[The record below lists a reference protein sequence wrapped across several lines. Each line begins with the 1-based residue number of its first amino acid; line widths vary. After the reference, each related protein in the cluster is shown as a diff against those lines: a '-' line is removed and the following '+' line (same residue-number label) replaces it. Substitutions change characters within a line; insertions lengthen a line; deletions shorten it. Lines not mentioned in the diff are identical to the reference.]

1 MYWDLYLIENLF
13 LDGAMLILTL
23 ILMRKRVCIRRV
35 LIAAFL
41 GAATSTVLLVA
52 GLQFGFLYIL
62 ILFGMGIVMMGI
74 AMEQKTRN
82 EILLGIVYYFT
93 LVFVFS
99 KLLRGGEWI
108 VKNKVSGIV
117 IAVLVIGIMSMALFY
132 IIYQNQKNRQ
142 KTIYQVSIVAQGQRL
157 EVKALY
163 DTGNALTEPF
173 SRKPV
178 SIIEY
183 AVWDTLMK
191 ETEPERFR
199 VIPFHS
205 IGQEHGIMKGMEV
218 DELIIWMGDRKI
230 VQKQAIVALYEG
242 SLSKD
247 KSFQM
252 ILHQDL
258 LNL

>member
-1 MYWDLYLIENLF
+1 MIENLF

-23 ILMRKRVCIRRV
+23 ILMRKKIRIRRI

-41 GAATSTVLLVA
+41 GAATSTFLLVA

-62 ILFGMGIVMMGI
+62 ILFGLGIAMMGI
-74 AMEQKTRN
+74 AMEQKSKN

-99 KLLRGGEWI
+99 KLLKGGEWI
-108 VKNKVSGIV
+108 AKNKVSGIV
-117 IAVLVIGIMSMALFY
+117 IAVSVIGIMSMALFY

-142 KTIYQVSIVAQGQRL
+142 KTIYQVSILEQGQRL
-157 EVKALY
+157 DVKALF

-173 SRKPV
+173 SGKPV
-178 SIIEY
+178 SIIES
-183 AVWDTLMK
+183 AVWHTMMK
-191 ETEPERFR
+191 ENVPERFK

-205 IGQEHGIMKGMEV
+205 IGQEHGIMKGMEI

-230 VQKQAIVALYEG
+230 VQKQAIIALYEG

>member
-1 MYWDLYLIENLF
+1 
-13 LDGAMLILTL
+13 MLILTL
-23 ILMRKRVCIRRV
+23 FLMRKRVTIRRV

-41 GAATSTVLLVA
+41 GAVTSTVMLLA
-52 GLQFGFLYIL
+52 GVQFGFLYIL

-74 AMEQKTRN
+74 AMEQKSKN

-108 VKNKVSGIV
+108 AKNKVSGIV
-117 IAVLVIGIMSMALFY
+117 MAVLVLGIMSMALCY

-142 KTIYQVSIVAQGQRL
+142 KTIYQVSVVEHGQRL
-157 EVKALY
+157 DVKALF

-173 SRKPV
+173 SGKPV
-178 SIIEY
+178 SIIESEI
-183 AVWDTLMK
+183 WRTMM
-191 ETEPERFR
+191 EEPQPEHFK

-205 IGQEHGIMKGMEV
+205 IGQEHGILKGMEV
-218 DELIIWMGDRKI
+218 DELIIWAGDRKI
-230 VQKQAIVALYEG
+230 VQKQAIIALYEG

-247 KSFQM
+247 RSFQM
-252 ILHQDL
+252 ILHQGLLDL
-258 LNL
+258 GG

>member
-1 MYWDLYLIENLF
+1 MIENLF

-23 ILMRKRVCIRRV
+23 FLMRKRVTIRRV

-41 GAATSTVLLVA
+41 GAVTSTVMLLA
-52 GLQFGFLYIL
+52 GVQFGFLYIL

-74 AMEQKTRN
+74 AMEQKSKN

-108 VKNKVSGIV
+108 AKNKVSGIV
-117 IAVLVIGIMSMALFY
+117 MAVLVLGIMSMALCY

-142 KTIYQVSIVAQGQRL
+142 KTIYQVSVVEHGQRL
-157 EVKALY
+157 DVKALF

-173 SRKPV
+173 SGKPV
-178 SIIEY
+178 SIIEREI
-183 AVWDTLMK
+183 WRTMM
-191 ETEPERFR
+191 EEPQPEHFK

-205 IGQEHGIMKGMEV
+205 IGQEHGILKGMEV
-218 DELIIWMGDRKI
+218 DELIIWAGDRKI
-230 VQKQAIVALYEG
+230 VQKQAIIALYEG

-247 KSFQM
+247 RSFQM
-252 ILHQDL
+252 ILHQGLLDL
-258 LNL
+258 GG